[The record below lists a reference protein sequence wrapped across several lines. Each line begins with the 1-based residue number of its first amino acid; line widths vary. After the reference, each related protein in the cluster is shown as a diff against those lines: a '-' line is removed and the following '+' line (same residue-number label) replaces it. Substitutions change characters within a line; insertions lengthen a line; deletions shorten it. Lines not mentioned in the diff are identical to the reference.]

1 MKSKLVK
8 FVKIILPVFIGVYL
22 TWYFIS
28 NAVSPE
34 LRSFRYLTFESES
47 AALNKLS
54 KMPPPE
60 IPQLTFMGDSDKV
73 ISKKAIESRMA
84 RTPLGELKILTN
96 SMHEVFFETSDIK
109 EEIWE
114 EMDKFLNKIFPN

>member
-1 MKSKLVK
+1 
-8 FVKIILPVFIGVYL
+8 
-22 TWYFIS
+22 
-28 NAVSPE
+28 
-34 LRSFRYLTFESES
+34 
-47 AALNKLS
+47 
-54 KMPPPE
+54 MPPPE

-73 ISKKAIESRMA
+73 ISKKAIETRIA

-96 SMHEVFFETSDIK
+96 AMHEVFFETSQIK